1 MTRGIRL
8 VLWALLLGATAGAQ
22 EPEVFL
28 TPFSHLDFYWGGT
41 REECLARGNYII
53 AKVIKLAKESPQFR
67 FLLEDEDFVANFVET
82 HQGRPELEDL
92 KRLVKQGQIEIA
104 PKWAAI
110 FSGLPDGEIHVRNYT
125 LGKRYAQRVFGVDPQ
140 VAHLADI
147 PDFTPQFPQILS
159 QVRVPFLVMTRM
171 GPSDH
176 SLFQWKAPD
185 GSTTLVW
192 NTLKGYGWGTFL
204 TSKTT
209 SDAEKQ
215 ARFRKDLADVRPTAP
230 GPILMHWGTDLW
242 APPDDFLQRIQAFQQ
257 TSPAPLR
264 VATPLEFF
272 RRVEKTPG
280 LAELSGEIPTSWPN
294 IVSSLPHLWP
304 QIVPATNTLLAAEK
318 FAAIDYALGYGE
330 YPERD
335 FEMLWRKLVEAMDH
349 NHDGQGGAQADG
361 RKAEYEQLAML
372 RGGEILRDSLRNIA
386 ERVRIPAGGGVS
398 VVVFNPLSWPRDDVV
413 RAHVTLFGD
422 PAPGD
427 IAAYRKGMRLLDE
440 TGQAIP
446 FQVEESSENISRAL
460 QLVFTA
466 KGVPSLGYRTYYL
479 ASADQPQAWPET
491 AQIQLDSDNDR
502 RDPRRALGADTV
514 ENAFYRVTI
523 DRATGRVTLFDKAL
537 NRDVARDMEISAV
550 EERGGNYIGIEP
562 PSGRTVVA
570 VVDEVRVEENN
581 AVRAVVRITAH
592 VADIPVSQK
601 LTLYRDLDRLDV
613 ENTVEWKSPRL
624 LRIEQLFPVAAKY
637 PAFDY
642 GVPFGA
648 NRADNLIPHTGTHQP
663 DEISMDDWKSSRH
676 IHDWIRAGAAGWGV
690 TIAADHQQIRLAG
703 NVVRAE
709 MVRGTRFTSVK
720 VVHGEEAAS
729 PHYPPAGT
737 YVFRYS
743 VSSGAG
749 DWKAAKAYR
758 EGMAFNN
765 PLLPVSVVDSL
776 SAKSLPPSQSFC
788 SLDRDNVVISALK
801 KADGDASVLL
811 RVYEI
816 EGRPEE
822 VTVNFLGTVPA
833 FTRTNLLEEDLQQ
846 PARKTLQLR
855 PYEIGTARLAR
866 GTAQER

>member
-1 MTRGIRL
+1 MTRGFQMA
-8 VLWALLLGATAGAQ
+8 LWALVLVTAATAQ
-22 EPEVFL
+22 QQEVFL
-28 TPFSHLDFYWGGT
+28 TPFSHLDYYWGGT
-41 REECLARGNYII
+41 REECLSRGNYII

-82 HQGRPELEDL
+82 HQGLPELEDL

-140 VAHLADI
+140 VAHLGDI

-176 SLFQWKAPD
+176 SLYLWKAPD
-185 GSTTLVW
+185 GSKTLVW
-192 NTLKGYGWGTFL
+192 NTLKGYGWGTYL
-204 TSKTT
+204 TSNTT

-215 ARFRKDLADVRPTAP
+215 ARFRKDLADVQPTAP

-242 APPDDFLQRIQAFQQ
+242 APPDDFLQRIQSFQQ
-257 TSPAPLR
+257 AAPVKLTL
-264 VATPLEFF
+264 ATPLEFF
-272 RRVEKTPG
+272 RRVEHTPNLPE
-280 LAELSGEIPTSWPN
+280 LAGEIPSSWPN

-304 QIVPATNTLLAAEK
+304 QIVAATNTLLAAEK
-318 FAAIDYALGYGE
+318 FAAINYALGYGD

-335 FEMLWRKLVEAMDH
+335 FELLWRKLVESMDH
-349 NHDGQGGAQADG
+349 NHDGQGGAEADG

-386 ERVRIPAGGGVS
+386 ERVRIPAAGGVPI
-398 VVVFNPLSWPRDDVV
+398 VVFNPLSWSREDIV

-422 PAPGD
+422 PAPAD

-440 TGQAIP
+440 AGSEIP
-446 FQVEESSENISRAL
+446 VEVEEYSENISRAL
-460 QLVFTA
+460 QIVFIA
-466 KGVPSLGYRTYYL
+466 KGVPSLGYKTYYL
-479 ASADQPQAWPET
+479 ASADLPPASSQT
-491 AQIQLDSDNDR
+491 ARIQLDSDNDR
-502 RDPRRALGADTV
+502 REPRRSLGVDTI
-514 ENAFYRVTI
+514 ENAFYRVI
-523 DRATGRVTLFDKAL
+523 VDRATGRVTLFDKAL
-537 NRDVARDMEISAV
+537 NRDVARDMEVTAV

-562 PSGRTVVA
+562 LSGRTVVA
-570 VVDEVRVEENN
+570 VADEVRVEENTT
-581 AVRAVVRITAH
+581 VRAVVRIAAH
-592 VADIPVSQK
+592 IADIPVSQK
-601 LTLYRDLDRLDV
+601 LTLYRDLKRLDV

-624 LRIEQLFPVAAKY
+624 FRIEQLFPVTAAN
-637 PAFDY
+637 PVFDY

-648 NRADNLIPHTGTHQP
+648 NRADNLIPNAGTHQP
-663 DEISMDDWKSSRH
+663 DEITMDDWKSSRH
-676 IHDWIRAGAAGWGV
+676 IHDWIRAGAGDWGL
-690 TIAADHQQIRLAG
+690 TIAADHQQIRLDG
-703 NVVRAE
+703 SLIRAE

-720 VVHGEEAAS
+720 VVRGDEAAS

-743 VSSGAG
+743 ISSGAG

-758 EGMAFNN
+758 DGLAFNN

-776 SAKSLPPSQSFC
+776 SAKLLPPSQSFC
-788 SLDRDNVVISALK
+788 SLDRDSVVVSALK
-801 KADGDASVLL
+801 KADGDASVML

-816 EGRPEE
+816 EGGSEE
-822 VTVNFLGTVPA
+822 VTFNFIGSPQT
-833 FTRTNLLEEDLQQ
+833 FTRSNLLEEGLEGP
-846 PARKTLQLR
+846 PAN
-855 PYEIGTARLAR
+855 RLALHPNEIATIKLGR
-866 GTAQER
+866 ARQ